1 MFRKIQHIHFVGIGG
16 AGMSGIAEVLLTLGY
31 HVTGSDLHESESVR
45 RIRALGGTVFIGH
58 AASNIGNAQVVVVSS
73 AVPPT
78 NPEVVAAK
86 ARVIPVIPRA
96 EMLAE
101 LMRLKYG
108 VAIAGAH
115 GKTTTTSLVANVLA
129 EGGLDPTIVIG
140 GKVNA
145 LGSHARLGRGDLL
158 VAEADESDGSF
169 MKLSPTVVVVTNL
182 IASTWITTA
191 RWSASARPS
200 WTSSTRSRF
209 TVSRSSVP
217 TIPLSP
223 RCCPA

>member
-1 MFRKIQHIHFVGIGG
+1 
-16 AGMSGIAEVLLTLGY
+16 
-31 HVTGSDLHESESVR
+31 
-45 RIRALGGTVFIGH
+45 
-58 AASNIGNAQVVVVSS
+58 
-73 AVPPT
+73 
-78 NPEVVAAK
+78 
-86 ARVIPVIPRA
+86 
-96 EMLAE
+96 MLAE

-169 MKLSPTVVVVTNL
+169 MKLSPTEVVVTD
-182 IASTWITTA
+182 
-191 RWSASARPS
+191 RK
-200 WTSSTRSRF
+200 STRLN
-209 TVSRSSVP
+209 SSHGYISHAVFC
-217 TIPLSP
+217 L
-223 RCCPA
+223 